1 MILKKIPKFWH
12 WLIFG
17 CGGTPGFARIT
28 DRWILLHA
36 FIGLALAFYVPAS
49 LQDAA
54 ISILVPLAGLL
65 IGLSFAWAAN
75 AQALLQSEEIE
86 EITKNTA
93 GGFPDYVYS
102 FLLAVLVVLVSL
114 SIWGLAGLGIYDK
127 VWPTATSACY
137 FSVKAV
143 LYLLLSLT
151 IRTSWHVVL
160 GSQSL
165 LLMRWAIRDK
175 RKGEA
180 KQER

>member
-1 MILKKIPKFWH
+1 MAKPFPTFWF

-17 CGGTPGFARIT
+17 CGGNPGFSRIT
-28 DRWILLHA
+28 DKWILLHA
-36 FIGLALAFYVPAS
+36 FIGLLLAFCAPIA

-54 ISILVPLAGLL
+54 NSILVPLAGLL

-102 FLLAVLVVLVSL
+102 FLFAVLVVLVSL
-114 SIWGLAGLGIYDK
+114 SLWGLAGLGIYDK
-127 VWPTATSACY
+127 FWPTTTSPYY
-137 FSVKAV
+137 FSIKSI

-165 LLMRWAIRDK
+165 LLMRWAIRDRRNEEA
-175 RKGEA
+175 RKS
-180 KQER
+180 K